1 MPFESLG
8 EYLEAI
14 EKAGQLKRV
23 KATVSPHLEI
33 AEIMRRL
40 M

>member
-8 EYLEAI
+8 EYLEALDR
-14 EKAGQLKRV
+14 AGELKRISAKV
-23 KATVSPHLEI
+23 NPNLEI